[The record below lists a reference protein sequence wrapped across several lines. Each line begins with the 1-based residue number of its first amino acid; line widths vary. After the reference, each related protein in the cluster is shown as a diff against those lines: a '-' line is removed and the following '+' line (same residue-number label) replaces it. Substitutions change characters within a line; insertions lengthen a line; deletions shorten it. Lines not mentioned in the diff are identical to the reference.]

1 MPRNGYGFIF
11 EVMAGVHSKPKK
23 TTGNST
29 RQASTAAKRDNK
41 GKGCWVR
48 HRDRKHSSA
57 SKNDLKSHDTSSD
70 TRRNSSDNPKHI
82 NRADSVMES
91 ETSDDDTASD
101 DDMASDD
108 TQTSEIEARQNKEC
122 SSDFDARKM
131 KAMPDE
137 IIALQNRQASLE
149 RKVKHWRR
157 AYEEIKQERDG
168 YPYDR
173 RANVDHLVESANQ
186 RNEIEVLRKEVK
198 KLEKKLEGAENE
210 RVKAQRGYE
219 RELSKAKHAYKK
231 LVSDCAE
238 LLDTIHDI
246 DNELPSMV
254 IAAARKLADKLGRPW
269 KDGKHCS

>member
-82 NRADSVMES
+82 NRADSVMEF

-108 TQTSEIEARQNKEC
+108 TVSECNDDRDQRTDVLHSRPPRSKHVKTRSAQATLTPAR
-122 SSDFDARKM
+122 
-131 KAMPDE
+131 
-137 IIALQNRQASLE
+137 
-149 RKVKHWRR
+149 
-157 AYEEIKQERDG
+157 
-168 YPYDR
+168 
-173 RANVDHLVESANQ
+173 
-186 RNEIEVLRKEVK
+186 
-198 KLEKKLEGAENE
+198 
-210 RVKAQRGYE
+210 
-219 RELSKAKHAYKK
+219 
-231 LVSDCAE
+231 
-238 LLDTIHDI
+238 
-246 DNELPSMV
+246 
-254 IAAARKLADKLGRPW
+254 
-269 KDGKHCS
+269 